1 MNIETH
7 QHQSRTHKDGSCHN
21 AEFLDMQVQ
30 EIYCFR
36 DSFERSFI
44 GLQPDKA
51 VFYLCSRICEL
62 HVQFT
67 STVMTVSR
75 VDCLGKLLA
84 LSGCRYCSF
93 LAIFSPFL
101 GCTWPENSAWI

>member
-1 MNIETH
+1 
-7 QHQSRTHKDGSCHN
+7 
-21 AEFLDMQVQ
+21 MQVQ
-30 EIYCFR
+30 EIYCFW
-36 DSFERSFI
+36 DSSERSFI
-44 GLQPDKA
+44 GLKPDK
-51 VFYLCSRICEL
+51 YLCSRICEL
-62 HVQFT
+62 QFT

-93 LAIFSPFL
+93 LNILAIFSPFL